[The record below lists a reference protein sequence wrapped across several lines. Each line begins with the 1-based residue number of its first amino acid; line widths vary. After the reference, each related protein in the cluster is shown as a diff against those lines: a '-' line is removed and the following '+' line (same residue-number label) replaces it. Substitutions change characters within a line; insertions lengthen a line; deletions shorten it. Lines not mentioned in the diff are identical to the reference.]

1 MKVNYV
7 QIKNFR
13 SIKDSG
19 KIYFN
24 NLITIFA
31 GKNESGKTNILK
43 ALHAFTE
50 DAFDQ
55 DYDYPLEA
63 EDGIY
68 PEITVSI
75 SLDTKEALTLAPYLA
90 NSLARELIIVRS
102 PLYVDVIKGEVY
114 DSTLKDEDL
123 KIEKHFNEIKEFF
136 KKIDAVA
143 KTSFVKPLLADKSE
157 QNIKALLDQYLHN
170 KNSYPP
176 IEEEIS
182 DKFNFILNELLP
194 AWSTLVNRR
203 NEYIDKIYSLLPKFV
218 YFDSFNDLIPDSIS
232 KGKDIDS
239 EIVKRFFKVVNV
251 KVEDIFALQNP
262 QRRQNLANKISAQ
275 VTGDFMGYYSQDDV
289 SLKINLDGDMM
300 NFFVYGKDGE
310 KAFQPKQ
317 RSQGLQWFLAF
328 YLTLQAESSKNTV
341 LMIDE
346 PGLYL
351 HAKAQGDL
359 LKLLEKLS
367 EVNQILMTTHSQWL
381 IDPDRLERVR
391 LVKKNDDY
399 TMVENKI
406 HKGADKDTLLPIMS
420 AIGLDLSR
428 SMTDF
433 GDINVLVEGISDY
446 YYLRAI
452 IRYFENVTSVKDI
465 RVFPSVGVT
474 QISVVLSLLIG
485 REAEYIIVVDNDKDG
500 IKERTRLINAG
511 IEENKIHFVIER
523 QNGTIEDLFSEVD
536 YHKYV
541 LQSPLDSS
549 ESKTRRTASGL
560 DKVMLAKRFNE
571 LVHEGKVKLDSE
583 TEKNCLIIL
592 GKILEKDL
600 ALVGS
605 PAI

>member
-7 QIKNFR
+7 HIKNFR

-43 ALHAFTE
+43 ALHAFNE

-63 EDGIY
+63 EEGIY

-75 SLDTKEALTLAPYLA
+75 NLDTKEALELAPYLT
-90 NSLARELIIVRS
+90 NSLTRELIIVRS
-102 PLYVDVIKGEVY
+102 PLYVDVIQGEVY

-123 KIEKHFNEIKEFF
+123 KIEKYFKEIKEFF
-136 KKIDAVA
+136 TKIDAVA
-143 KTSFVKPLLADKSE
+143 NTSFVKQLLADKSE
-157 QNIKALLDQYLHN
+157 QNIKALLEQYSHN
-170 KNSYPP
+170 KNSYHPS
-176 IEEEIS
+176 EEEQS
-182 DKFNFILNELLP
+182 EKFNFINNELFP
-194 AWSTLVNRR
+194 AWSTLVNRKK
-203 NEYIDKIYSLLPKFV
+203 EYMDKIYAFLPKFI
-218 YFDSFNDLIPDSIS
+218 YFDSFNDLIPDSIT

-262 QRRQNLANKISAQ
+262 QRRQNLANKISTQ

-367 EVNQILMTTHSQWL
+367 EENQVLMTTHSQWL
-381 IDPDRLERVR
+381 IDPNRLERIR
-391 LVKKNDDY
+391 LVKKVDDC
-399 TMVENKI
+399 TTVENKI

-420 AIGLDLSR
+420 AIGLDLSK
-428 SMTDF
+428 SITDF

-452 IRYFENVTSVKDI
+452 IRYFENVTSARDI

-474 QISVVLSLLIG
+474 QISVVLSLLVG
-485 REAEYIIVVDNDKDG
+485 REAEYAIVVDNDKDG

-511 IEENKIHFVIER
+511 IEESKIHFITET
-523 QNGTIEDLFSEVD
+523 QNGTIEDLFSQAN
-536 YHKYV
+536 YHEYV
-541 LQSPLDSS
+541 LQTPLDPN
-549 ESKTRRTASGL
+549 ETKVRRTASGM
-560 DKVMLAKRFNE
+560 DKVMIAKRFNE
-571 LVHEGKVKLDSE
+571 MVHEGKVKLDKE
-583 TEKNCLIIL
+583 TEKNCLLIL

-600 ALVGS
+600 VLVGS
-605 PAI
+605 PA